1 MTSTCITNECITEPA
16 RDIPVLKDVDILVI
30 GGSQAGVAAALSAKR
45 ANPDASVLIVEQ
57 EGFLGGQAVGCMV
70 VHWEFREFTNNQG
83 QVIARGIG
91 KEMIRRIVE
100 KGHSDPLFK
109 DWLDGKGP
117 PFEGVPDGRASNDVP
132 LEVEDIK
139 LVLAEM
145 CEEVG
150 VDVLLHARACNVLP
164 PDLSTGFP
172 APRGVFVE
180 TINGRYAIKA
190 RIIIDCT
197 ANADVSFWLN
207 EARVPATQVMSM
219 QAYAWIG
226 NVDLEKFVEDG
237 VFGAGQSGSASYP
250 HDKQQMLDHVHQG
263 KTILARGFTPAI
275 DKTYENEPE
284 TIEAYDTSG
293 ATPQINFYVKTVR
306 TFPVEIDGKTRY
318 LGTFAIEGPSFK
330 WSQVDPILVSKAE
343 IAQLKAVAAQVRMH
357 RYIPG
362 WENAVLDRTVSK
374 IGFRQT
380 RIPNGVY
387 ELTRAD
393 ITEHRQFE
401 DVIGRHTG
409 HDVGRNVKG
418 GEFGYDIPYR
428 CLVPARIDG
437 LLFGARAVSTES
449 DDADEHL
456 TALNSHRG
464 ISSTMIVGQASGV
477 AAALCIKN
485 GVEPRDLDVRDLQ
498 GELARQDVI
507 LEAPQ

>member
-1 MTSTCITNECITEPA
+1 MADEFITEPA
-16 RDIPVLKDVDILVI
+16 RKIPVLKNVDILVI
-30 GGSQAGVAAALSAKR
+30 GGSQAGVAAAISAR
-45 ANPDASVLIVEQ
+45 RTNPGASVLIVEQ
-57 EGFLGGQAVGCMV
+57 NGFLGGQAVSCMV
-70 VHWEFREFTNNQG
+70 VHWEFREFTNNEG

-91 KEMIRRIVE
+91 KEIIRRIVE

-109 DWLDGKGP
+109 EWLDGKGP

-145 CEEVG
+145 CEETG
-150 VDVLLHARACNVLP
+150 VDVLLDTKAANVLP
-164 PDLSTGFP
+164 PDMSTGYP

-190 RIIIDCT
+190 RIIIDCS
-197 ANADVSFWLN
+197 ANADVAFWMG
-207 EARVPATQVMSM
+207 ETRVPSTQVMSM
-219 QAYAWIG
+219 QAYAWIS

-237 VFGAGQSGSASYP
+237 VFGAVQGGSASYP
-250 HDKQQMLDHVHQG
+250 HDKQQMLDHVRQG
-263 KTILARGFTPAI
+263 KTLLARGFVPAI
-275 DKTYENEPE
+275 DKAYEIEPDAF
-284 TIEAYDTSG
+284 EAFERSG
-293 ATPQINFYVKTVR
+293 AILQINFYVKTVR
-306 TFPVEIDGKTRY
+306 TALVEVDGKMKY

-330 WSQVDPILVSKAE
+330 WSQVDPLLVSKAE
-343 IAQLKAVAAQVRMH
+343 IAQLKAVAAQVRLH
-357 RYIPG
+357 RYMPG
-362 WENAVLDRTVSK
+362 WENAFLDRTVSK

-387 ELTRAD
+387 QLTKAD

-409 HDVGRNVKG
+409 HDVGRGVKG

-428 CLVPARIDG
+428 CLVPACIDG

-477 AAALCIKN
+477 AAALCIKYC
-485 GVEPRDLDVRDLQ
+485 VEPRELDVKELQ
-498 GELARQDVI
+498 AELSRQDVV
-507 LEAPQ
+507 LKAPQ

>member
-1 MTSTCITNECITEPA
+1 MSTEFITEPA
-16 RDIPVLKDVDILVI
+16 REIPVLKDVDILVI
-30 GGSQAGVAAALSAKR
+30 GGSQSGVAAALSAKR
-45 ANPDASVLIVEQ
+45 ANPAASVLIVEQ

-109 DWLDGKGP
+109 DWLDDKGP

-145 CEEVG
+145 CDEAG
-150 VDVLLHARACNVLP
+150 VDVLLHAKAANVLP
-164 PDLSTGFP
+164 PDMSTGLP
-172 APRGVFVE
+172 APRGVFIE
-180 TINGRYAIKA
+180 TINGRHAIKA
-190 RIIIDCT
+190 RIIIDCS
-197 ANADVSFWLN
+197 ANADVSFWMGD
-207 EARVPATQVMSM
+207 ARVPKTQVMSM
-219 QAYAWIG
+219 QAYAWIT
-226 NVDLEKFVEDG
+226 NVDLEKFVEEG
-237 VFGAGQSGSASYP
+237 VFGKGQGGSASYP

-263 KTILARGFTPAI
+263 KTLLARGFAPAI
-275 DKTYENEPE
+275 DKAYENEPE
-284 TIEAYDTSG
+284 ACEAFDASG
-293 ATPQINFYVKTVR
+293 ASPQINFYVKTVR
-306 TFPVEIDGKTRY
+306 TTPVEIDGKIKY
-318 LGTFAIEGPSFK
+318 IGTFAIEGPSFK
-330 WSQVDPILVSKAE
+330 WSQVDPLLVSKAE
-343 IAQLKAVAAQVRMH
+343 IAQLKAVAAQVRLH
-357 RYIPG
+357 RYMPG
-362 WENAVLDRTVSK
+362 WENAFLDRTVSK

-387 ELTRAD
+387 ELTKAD
-393 ITEHRQFE
+393 ITEHRQFD

-409 HDVGRNVKG
+409 HDVGRNAKG

-449 DDADEHL
+449 DDAEDHL

-485 GVEPRDLDVRDLQ
+485 GIEPRAVDVQELQ
-498 GELARQDVI
+498 SELQRQDVV
-507 LEAPQ
+507 LKMPE